1 MPTWKILGQDD
12 STSTGLA
19 GTSTGRSVAY
29 TNGTTDG
36 VIAWALITNLS
47 TSANAFVRMFVSTST
62 SAPLVS
68 TIINAEIPFEDTLE
82 TPRFTM
88 STGDSVV
95 WTRSAT
101 DMAVS
106 VFGAEGVSTG

>member
-1 MPTWKILGQDD
+1 VPTWKILGQDEA
-12 STSTGLA
+12 TSTGLA
-19 GTSTGRSVAY
+19 GTSTGRAVAY

-36 VIAWALITNLS
+36 VIAWALINNRS
-47 TSANAFVRMFVSTST
+47 TSVNAFVRVFVSTST
-62 SAPLVS
+62 SAPTVS
-68 TIINAEIPFEDTLE
+68 QIINAEIPFEDTLE

-101 DMAVS
+101 DISVS

>member
-36 VIAWALITNLS
+36 VIGWALITNLS
-47 TSANAFVRMFVSTST
+47 TDTNAFIRMFISTST
-62 SAPLVS
+62 LAPVVS
-68 TIINAEIPFEDTLE
+68 TVLNAEIPFEDTLE
-82 TPRFTM
+82 SPRFTM
-88 STGDSVV
+88 STGDSVL

-101 DMAVS
+101 DMSIS

>member
-12 STSTGLA
+12 ATSTGLA
-19 GTSTGRSVAY
+19 GTSTGRAVAY

-36 VIAWALITNLS
+36 VIAWALITNRS
-47 TSANAFVRMFVSTST
+47 TDTNAFVRMFVSTST
-62 SAPLVS
+62 SAPNVS
-68 TIINAEIPFEDTLE
+68 MVLNAEIPFEDTLE
-82 TPRFTM
+82 SPRFTM

-101 DMAVS
+101 DISLS